1 MVAQSEDKFFKG
13 LGVKD
18 VNTLI
23 NLIPL
28 YMLQINPEDLITNMV
43 KFNPTELM
51 EIDLKAYRADLIIE
65 LDHVILIFE
74 FQSTKIYLDDK
85 RRFNIYTAI
94 KDRDRTGNKPIYLIV
109 FNTAEET
116 HVIDYKINPASSFK
130 ILVIS
135 FKNQNGTEV
144 LNNIDS
150 KIKNNQKINQNEVSN
165 LALSSFMTLE
175 TTLEEHLEKT
185 VQTLNKL
192 NTLKEESKFIF
203 ALVWILVDKFI
214 VNDETRQR
222 LSNILSDNMKLME
235 EFGQRRYD
243 EGKQEG
249 EKRGE
254 KRGEKNGFEKGEKSG
269 FVKGE
274 KSGFEK
280 GWDEKGLEVAEELL
294 NDNLSLERI
303 SQVTDV
309 PIGQLELL
317 NENKL

>member
-1 MVAQSEDKFFKG
+1 MLDINSNDLKTTMV
-13 LGVKD
+13 
-18 VNTLI
+18 N
-23 NLIPL
+23 
-28 YMLQINPEDLITNMV
+28 
-43 KFNPTELM
+43 FNPTELM

-65 LDHVILIFE
+65 LDHVILMFE

-85 RRFNIYTAI
+85 RRFNVYTAI
-94 KDRDRTGNKPIYLIV
+94 KDRVRTGDKPIYMIV
-109 FNTAEET
+109 FSTVEET
-116 HVIDYKINPASSFK
+116 HVIDYKVNPASSFK

-135 FKNQNGTEV
+135 LKNQNGTEV

-150 KIKNNQKINQNEVSN
+150 KIKNNQKISQDELSD

-192 NTLKEESKFIF
+192 RNTLKEESKFVF

-222 LSNILSDNMKLME
+222 LSNILSDNMRLLKECM
-235 EFGQRRYD
+235 QRKYN

-249 EKRGE
+249 EQR
-254 KRGEKNGFEKGEKSG
+254 GEKSG
-269 FVKGE
+269 FVKG
-274 KSGFEK
+274 
-280 GWDEKGLEVAEELL
+280 WNEKGLKVAEELL

-303 SQVTDV
+303 SQVTNV
-309 PIGQLELL
+309 PMSQLELL

>member
-1 MVAQSEDKFFKG
+1 MVSQHYDTFFKG
-13 LGVKD
+13 LGIND
-18 VNTLI
+18 AFSLI
-23 NLIPL
+23 NIIPL
-28 YMLQINPEDLITNMV
+28 NMLDINSNDLKTTMV
-43 KFNPTELM
+43 NFNPTELM

-65 LDHVILIFE
+65 LDHVILMFE

-85 RRFNIYTAI
+85 RRFNVYTAI
-94 KDRDRTGNKPIYLIV
+94 KDRVRTGDKSIYMIV
-109 FNTAEET
+109 FSTVEET
-116 HVIDYKINPASSFK
+116 HVIDYKVNPASSFK

-135 FKNQNGTEV
+135 LKNQNGTEV

-150 KIKNNQKINQNEVSN
+150 KIKNNQKISQDELSD

-192 NTLKEESKFIF
+192 RNTLKEESKFVF

-222 LSNILSDNMKLME
+222 LSNILSDNMRLLKECM
-235 EFGQRRYD
+235 QRKYN

-249 EKRGE
+249 EQR
-254 KRGEKNGFEKGEKSG
+254 GEKSG
-269 FVKGE
+269 FVKG
-274 KSGFEK
+274 
-280 GWDEKGLEVAEELL
+280 WNEKGLKVAEELL

-303 SQVTDV
+303 SQVTNV
-309 PIGQLELL
+309 PMSQLELL

>member
-1 MVAQSEDKFFKG
+1 MLDINSNDLKTTMV
-13 LGVKD
+13 
-18 VNTLI
+18 N
-23 NLIPL
+23 
-28 YMLQINPEDLITNMV
+28 
-43 KFNPTELM
+43 FNPTELM

-65 LDHVILIFE
+65 LDHVILMFE

-85 RRFNIYTAI
+85 RRFNVYTAI
-94 KDRDRTGNKPIYLIV
+94 KDRVRTGDKPIYMIV
-109 FNTAEET
+109 FSTVEET
-116 HVIDYKINPASSFK
+116 HVIDYKVNPASSFK

-135 FKNQNGTEV
+135 LKNQNGTEV

-150 KIKNNQKINQNEVSN
+150 KIKNNQKISQDELSD

-222 LSNILSDNMKLME
+222 LSNILSDNMRLLKECM
-235 EFGQRRYD
+235 QRKYN

-249 EKRGE
+249 EQR
-254 KRGEKNGFEKGEKSG
+254 GEKSG
-269 FVKGE
+269 FVKG
-274 KSGFEK
+274 
-280 GWDEKGLEVAEELL
+280 WNEKGLKVAEELL

-303 SQVTDV
+303 SQVTNV
-309 PIGQLELL
+309 PMSQLELL